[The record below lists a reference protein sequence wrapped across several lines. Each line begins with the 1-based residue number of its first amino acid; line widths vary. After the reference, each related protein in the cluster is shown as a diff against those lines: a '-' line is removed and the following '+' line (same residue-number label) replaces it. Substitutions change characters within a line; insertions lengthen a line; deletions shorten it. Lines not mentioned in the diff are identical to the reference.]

1 MSPPKQ
7 ALRHLQ
13 LHIMKGLSS
22 VFFIFFNFFCV
33 FIDTPYFSGLLKY
46 KNCILDILFR
56 TFLNKK
62 SIFLNQSKLDG

>member
-7 ALRHLQ
+7 ALRPLQ

-22 VFFIFFNFFCV
+22 VFFIFLIFFV
-33 FIDTPYFSGLLKY
+33 FFIDTPYFSRLLKH

-56 TFLNKK
+56 IFLNKK
-62 SIFLNQSKLDG
+62 SIFLNQGKLNG